1 MTKPT
6 NSFKRGGHLPTFAK
20 ILGAGALLSLPL
32 TSHAVQFEFKDPNT
46 QAFIDTS
53 VSLGA
58 IFRCVEGTSPASPA
72 NPYQDNNFPDK
83 GEIVSTPLKI
93 TVEAGIQKGSIGAF
107 IRGTYIYDAIIM
119 GLDPSTGLVP
129 AGGYTPANDWITA
142 DGQDEIGNSFRLLD
156 AFVYGSVGVGGTTT
170 LSGRVGNQVLSWG
183 ESTYIGNS
191 LNSINPADGT
201 KARGAAPELKEI
213 LLPLPIVWGS
223 LDFGGAFSIDL
234 YYVAKWEATIIDPVG
249 TFFSSSS
256 AVGEGFE
263 ELSALQVPNPSTLF
277 PGATGSAIDAEDGG
291 EYGVAFRTV
300 SESMGWAEFGLYYM
314 RQSSHAPYF
323 QATTSLSGLS
333 YQLIYPENIDVF
345 GASFN
350 VDLPGELGLS
360 MAGEVSYRPDV
371 PMSYGSSTFGLF
383 GALGSAVGYSE
394 GDMTQVQV
402 TFTYT
407 GGSANPFGADKMTVV
422 FEPGFVYANMPENTP
437 FEVAVFGDL
446 DRFSYGYVALVK
458 LEYSDVFWNLTLEPA
473 ITYKQ
478 DLNGSG
484 PSIPSAT
491 FVERRK
497 SMTAGVT
504 ATYLTST
511 TFDIGYTAY
520 WGGGAYESSVQQ
532 DQDFLAL
539 TVKTSF

>member
-6 NSFKRGGHLPTFAK
+6 NSFKRVGHLPTFAK
-20 ILGAGALLSLPL
+20 ILGTGALLSLPL
-32 TSHAVQFEFKDPNT
+32 TSHAVQFEFNDPNT

-53 VSLGA
+53 ISLGA
-58 IFRCVEGTSPASPA
+58 IFRGVEGTSPASPA

-83 GEIVSTPLKI
+83 GELVSTPLKI
-93 TVEAGIQKGSIGAF
+93 TVEGGIQKGSIGAF

-119 GLDPSTGLVP
+119 GLDPSTGFPP
-129 AGGYTPANDWITA
+129 AHDWVTA

-170 LSGRVGNQVLSWG
+170 LSARVGNQVLSWG
-183 ESTYIGNS
+183 ESTFVGNS
-191 LNSINPADGT
+191 LNSINPIDAT

-213 LLPLPIVWGS
+213 LLPLPIVSGS
-223 LDFGGAFSIDL
+223 LDFGGAFSIDA
-234 YYVAKWEATIIDPVG
+234 YYVAKWEATVIDPVG

-263 ELSALQVPNPSTLF
+263 ELSIIQ
-277 PGATGSAIDAEDGG
+277 GSGFKGSEVDAEDGG
-291 EYGVAFRTV
+291 EYGFAFRTV

-323 QATTSLSGLS
+323 QATLNATGTVKS

-360 MAGEVSYRPDV
+360 MAGEISYRPDV
-371 PMSYGSSTFGLF
+371 PMS
-383 GALGSAVGYSE
+383 LGSATLGLIAAGPGSYAGYSE

-407 GGSANPFGADKMTVV
+407 GGSANPFGADKMSVL
-422 FEPGFVYANMPENTP
+422 FEPGLVYAQMPENTAI
-437 FEVAVFGDL
+437 EAAVFGGL

-473 ITYKQ
+473 VTYKQ

-484 PSIPSAT
+484 PGIPSAT

-497 SMTAGVT
+497 SITAGVT

-520 WGGGAYESSVQQ
+520 WGGGAYENNVQQ
-532 DQDFLAL
+532 DLDFLAL